1 MLAILESDGLESDGL
16 QSDGLQSDGPESG
29 GPEGDELLGTAMVG
43 HDGHRGWIYYLAVR
57 ADARGRGHG
66 RALVRAC
73 EHWVL
78 GRGIPKLQLM
88 VRSGNT
94 AAVGFYERLGYTD
107 TACVVLGR
115 RLDQAE
121 GLP

>member
-1 MLAILESDGLESDGL
+1 LESNGLESDGLESGGL
-16 QSDGLQSDGPESG
+16 ESG
-29 GPEGDELLGTAMVG
+29 GLASDELLGTAMVG

-57 ADARGRGHG
+57 ADARARGHG

-78 GRGIPKLQLM
+78 GHGIPKLQLM

-107 TACVVLGR
+107 TECVVLGR
-115 RLDQAE
+115 RLDE
-121 GLP
+121 TERLP